1 MDPAMDTSLFCS
13 LLDITKDEFDAFLN
27 KNWSKNQFNKSSSF
41 TFLSKIEPETFARF
55 QEHLYRFPGF
65 YPRMRNIRA
74 YPYTNAAHVL
84 GYLAEVDTEIINS
97 SKGKYDMG
105 DFIGRT
111 GLEKHYESSLKG
123 KKGIKYITKDVL
135 GREVGPYNEGLLDSM
150 AVTGQDLYTSLDQQ
164 LQEYGELLMQNKRG
178 SIVAIEP
185 ATGEILACLSSPSYD
200 PNLLNLERGRGKA
213 YQSLSRD
220 SINKINK
227 PLMDRSI
234 TAKYPPGSIF
244 KPIFSLIALQEKTSY
259 ASRYIPCNG
268 EYVINK
274 AKGFTQKCHN
284 HPPATNISTAIQHS
298 CNSYYYQLMR
308 EFIEKHGYNYPGKG
322 LQDLKKYLTE
332 FGLGHQLGVDYGSEK
347 SGFIPDAAY
356 YDRQY
361 NYVRTGWKSTY
372 ILSLGI
378 GQGELQLT
386 TLQMANLAAILGNR
400 GYYYTPHFIKK
411 PSESFDPKFQ
421 EKITVSI
428 DEEHFDP
435 VVWGMQKV
443 ITSGTAQ
450 NAKIPNFSSAGKTGT
465 SQNPHGKDH
474 SVFFA
479 FAPAVNPKIAIAVY
493 VENAGFGG
501 DVAAPIA
508 SLMMEKYLTNFE
520 DVKRP
525 NLEKSLITLDLI
537 TNP

>member
-1 MDPAMDTSLFCS
+1 MDTSLFCT
-13 LLDITKDEFDAFLN
+13 LLNITTTEFKAFLN
-27 KNWSKNQFNKSSSF
+27 KNWSKNQFNKSSPF

-84 GYLAEVDTEIINS
+84 GYLAEVDTEIINNS
-97 SKGKYDMG
+97 DGLYDMG

-135 GREVGPYNEGLLDSM
+135 GREVGSYNDGLLDSM
-150 AVTGQDLYTSLDQQ
+150 AVTGQDLYTSIDQR

-178 SIVAIEP
+178 SIVALEP
-185 ATGEILACLSSPSYD
+185 STGEILACLSSPTYD

-213 YQSLSRD
+213 YQSLSKD
-220 SINKINK
+220 SINRINK

-244 KPIFSLIALQEKTSY
+244 KPILSLIALQEKTSY

-322 LQDLKKYLTE
+322 LQDLKDYLTQ
-332 FGLGHQLGVDYGSEK
+332 FGLGNELGVDYGSEK

-361 NYVRTGWKSTY
+361 NYVRSGWKSTY

-400 GYYYTPHFIKK
+400 GYYYIPHFVKK
-411 PSESFDPKFQ
+411 PSASFDPKFQ
-421 EKITVSI
+421 EKRTVSI

-508 SLMMEKYLTNFE
+508 SLMMEKYLTDFE

-525 NLEKSLITLDLI
+525 NLEKSLITLNLI
-537 TNP
+537 SNP